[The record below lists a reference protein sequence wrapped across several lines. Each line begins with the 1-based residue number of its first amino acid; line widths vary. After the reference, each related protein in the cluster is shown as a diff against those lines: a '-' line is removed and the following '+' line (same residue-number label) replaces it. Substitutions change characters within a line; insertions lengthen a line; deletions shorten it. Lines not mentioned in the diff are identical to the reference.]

1 MTKEKFKYDY
11 LRYNVH
17 GVLRPNWLLKLSL
30 LFLCRHILMLILIG
44 GMSFKGGQKGGT
56 ELLVELLNPVY
67 NITDLL
73 PLLLL
78 LVMGLRNPK
87 ANTVPRWIWKQGPWL
102 MLFSIALFLTILG
115 FRTQLALSTFGAVE
129 WAMIAAN
136 GLIAF
141 YIATSPYIRDL
152 FNEFPPPN
160 SDRNA
165 LLATGKDMM
174 RTGKL
179 DEAEQVFRRILENE
193 PDEPDALHLLGLVRF
208 QNGHHEEAVTF
219 IKQAIAHA
227 RPNED
232 YLNNLGQIYKLTGR
246 LAEASESFR
255 QALEIKPDYIEA
267 HINLGT
273 TLK

>member
-1 MTKEKFKYDY
+1 MTQETFKYDY
-11 LRYNVH
+11 LCYTVH
-17 GVLRPNWLLKLSL
+17 GVLRPNWQLKLSL
-30 LFLCRHILMLILIG
+30 VFLCRHILMLILIG

-87 ANTVPRWIWKQGPWL
+87 AKAVPRWIWKQGRWL

-115 FRTQLALSTFGAVE
+115 FRTQLALSTYGTVE

-152 FNEFPPPN
+152 FNEFPPPSKRKAHEN
-160 SDRNA
+160 RNRN
-165 LLATGKDMM
+165 TP
-174 RTGKL
+174 
-179 DEAEQVFRRILENE
+179 AERR
-193 PDEPDALHLLGLVRF
+193 
-208 QNGHHEEAVTF
+208 
-219 IKQAIAHA
+219 
-227 RPNED
+227 
-232 YLNNLGQIYKLTGR
+232 
-246 LAEASESFR
+246 
-255 QALEIKPDYIEA
+255 
-267 HINLGT
+267 
-273 TLK
+273 